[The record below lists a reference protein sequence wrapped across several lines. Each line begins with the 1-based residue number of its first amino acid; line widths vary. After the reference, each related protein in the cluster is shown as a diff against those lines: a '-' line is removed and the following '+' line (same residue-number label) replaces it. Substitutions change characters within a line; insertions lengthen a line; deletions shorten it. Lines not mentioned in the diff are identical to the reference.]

1 MPFPPFPGSPHSQPY
16 AIPTRGS
23 LHGPIGAVPAVP
35 QPVNR
40 NFGAPRANTGGPI
53 GGHLAAHQQNSQQ
66 AMGSV
71 GPTYNFAGDPS
82 SQPSGGGL
90 MSQSGLMAQMPV
102 QGLSQTFRDGFPVGG
117 MSQDFF
123 GDDFKS
129 QGSHVAYNIA
139 EFSTQASQGGYAV
152 EYTQGPQSGYPGN
165 YLNQSAHPGYPH
177 MGATNDIVSQDHMA
191 HGSHGMFTQAG
202 YNDPSQDESSQMHY
216 GMGAPGHLQSQ
227 VVYLSIFMCLMFSLT

>member
-1 MPFPPFPGSPHSQPY
+1 MHPSGYPLARMPFPPFPGSPHSQPY

-71 GPTYNFAGDPS
+71 GPTFNFAGDPS

-90 MSQSGLMAQMPV
+90 MSQSGLMAQV
-102 QGLSQTFRDGFPVGG
+102 CSFFLYTVAQSNSTSTLTFSFL
-117 MSQDFF
+117 
-123 GDDFKS
+123 K
-129 QGSHVAYNIA
+129 
-139 EFSTQASQGGYAV
+139 
-152 EYTQGPQSGYPGN
+152 
-165 YLNQSAHPGYPH
+165 
-177 MGATNDIVSQDHMA
+177 
-191 HGSHGMFTQAG
+191 
-202 YNDPSQDESSQMHY
+202 
-216 GMGAPGHLQSQ
+216 
-227 VVYLSIFMCLMFSLT
+227 